1 MGDVN
6 GPPPSPAP
14 TKKSNKIRDIVRLQQ
29 MLKKWKKAASATKN
43 NNNNDNDNDNR
54 SNAAAPNTNSKTT
67 TKGLNKF
74 LKKTLSFSDISS
86 SQGAQEDI
94 VVKKG
99 YLAVW
104 VGRDEDAMKKFVIPT
119 DYLAHQAFSVL
130 LRDAEE
136 EFGFQQEGIL
146 KIPCD
151 VPLFER
157 ILSLLSDNKKH
168 HPTLKSSS
176 STSSFFLYDQDQQS
190 QHGSSTLKTPPTTPL
205 YCR

>member
-29 MLKKWKKAASATKN
+29 MLKKWKKAATTTKN
-43 NNNNDNDNDNR
+43 NNNDDNNNGNNDNNV
-54 SNAAAPNTNSKTT
+54 AAPVNNNKPA

-74 LKKTLSFSDISS
+74 LKKTLSFSDISN

-104 VGRDEDAMKKFVIPT
+104 VGRDEDAMKKFVIPM

-157 ILSLLSDNKKH
+157 ILSMLSDNKKH

-176 STSSFFLYDQDQQS
+176 STSSFFLYDQDQQP
-190 QHGSSTLKTPPTTPL
+190 SSTLKTPPTTPL